1 MRISDWSS
9 DVCSSDLGC
18 GGRGTGAA
26 NQALKADPDVV
37 LHAMGDVFED
47 KLKKSLENLTKIHG
61 DKVKVKDKRRFIGF
75 DAYKKVLES
84 DVDVVLLATPPGFR
98 PLNLEEFGR
107 ASCGK
112 RVCQ

>member
-61 DKVKVKDKRRFIGF
+61 DKVKVKDKRRDRKSVVEGKSLPVRVDLGGRRII
-75 DAYKKVLES
+75 KKKTIRRHIELKNTRTSHEK
-84 DVDVVLLATPPGFR
+84 
-98 PLNLEEFGR
+98 E
-107 ASCGK
+107 
-112 RVCQ
+112 